1 MLPLLEL
8 LADPALRPTLLATAM
23 LASGKRDEALDA
35 IDRSLA
41 LDATDEANRAR
52 AERIRAGR
60 PRTSPLT
67 RLRDSFARW
76 RRR

>member
-1 MLPLLEL
+1 V
-8 LADPALRPTLLATAM
+8 LATAL

-35 IDRSLA
+35 IDRSLE
-41 LDATDEANRAR
+41 LDATDEANRAL

-60 PRTSPLT
+60 PRTSTLT
-67 RLRDSFARW
+67 RLRDTFARW